1 MKLRSRLAISAAAV
15 GLLFAAIQ
23 TPAFARSA
31 SNVRHGTTC
40 YSVPTTNANGTI
52 TYTRVCFKRA

>member
-1 MKLRSRLAISAAAV
+1 MKLRSRIALSAAAV
-15 GLLFAAIQ
+15 GFLFTAVQA
-23 TPAFARSA
+23 PVFARSA
-31 SNVRHGTTC
+31 SNIGHGTTC

>member
-1 MKLRSRLAISAAAV
+1 MKLRSRIALSAAAV
-15 GLLFAAIQ
+15 GLLFTAVQA
-23 TPAFARSA
+23 PAFARSA
-31 SNVRHGTTC
+31 SNIGHGTTC